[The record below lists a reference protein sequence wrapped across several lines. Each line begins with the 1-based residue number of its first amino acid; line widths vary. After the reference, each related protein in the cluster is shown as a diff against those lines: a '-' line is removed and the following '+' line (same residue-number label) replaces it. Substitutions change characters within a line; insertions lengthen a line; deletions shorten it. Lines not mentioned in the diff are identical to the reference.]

1 MSMTDPVADFLTHI
15 RNATMRKHASVES
28 PSSTFKVAIATV
40 LKKEGFIQEWEVFKS
55 ERGHARIRVELK
67 YSEMGDSVIR
77 GIQRVS
83 RPGLRRHMGFEALEP
98 VLNGQGIAIV
108 STSKGVMS
116 DYDCRKLRVGGE
128 VLCQV
133 W

>member
-1 MSMTDPVADFLTHI
+1 MSMTDPIADFLTHI
-15 RNATMRKHASVES
+15 RNATMRKHANVES
-28 PSSTFKVAIATV
+28 PSSTFKMAIASV
-40 LKKEGFIQEWEVFKS
+40 LKKEGFIEDWEVSKS
-55 ERGHARIRVELK
+55 EQGHARIRVDLK
-67 YSEMGDSVIR
+67 YDEQGGSIIR
-77 GIQRVS
+77 GIKRVS